1 MPADYDTLRAAF
13 DRLDTD
19 KSGRIDIGELQNLLI
34 SLGIDNNGVT
44 LWRAMEML
52 DQHIPYGQ
60 IDFEEFYQFM
70 EKHNS
75 GDTSLGQEMSVP
87 ESSAEWNKRL
97 KELEGVSPGDAVVC
111 HMIDVKGTSP
121 MTEKDFM
128 TRYPLG
134 KKLGS
139 GKYASVH
146 KCEDVVG
153 DPERGIKPGQPMA
166 MKIFHKKNRTKKKFY
181 EVIEEAIK
189 MRKVNDHPNVVNVY
203 DLIETQER
211 LIMLIEFVAGGQLYD
226 EIIARKPTESGKG
239 HFNEQMASKIVWE
252 MTSAIAHMHKHSVI
266 HCDLKP
272 ENVLCTHNPSTD
284 HFDIKVADMGL
295 SKILEP
301 GIKQHLTYCGTPLYM
316 APEMLRKHDYDF
328 EVDLWSIGCMMHE
341 LMCGEPPFTGK
352 SMQDL
357 ERNVKTYEGMK
368 EDTSVTRR
376 IQRQFVRY
384 GVSPEAQDLI
394 GRFLN
399 HKAKERIKAV
409 DALDHPW
416 LKERQKLSTNHMG
429 TVHLQL
435 EVGNDKRKF
444 RRAVNKILLSKF
456 VLNSIR
462 FAGKNYEPKMGA
474 PKAAEAKHTKGEAH
488 EQEEAGCECVTM

>member
-1 MPADYDTLRAAF
+1 MPADYDTLKAAF
-13 DRLDTD
+13 DKLDTD
-19 KSGRIDIGELQNLLI
+19 GSGRIDIGELQNLLPAV
-34 SLGIDNNGVT
+34 GIDNNGVT
-44 LWRAMEML
+44 LWKAMESL
-52 DQHIPYGQ
+52 DQNIPYGQ
-60 IDFEEFYQFM
+60 VDFDEFYQFM
-70 EKHNS
+70 QSHHS
-75 GDTSLGQEMSVP
+75 GDTSFGQAMVVP
-87 ESSAEWNKRL
+87 ENLESWNARL
-97 KELEGVSPGDAVVC
+97 EQLKGVNPGDHVVI
-111 HMIDVKGTSP
+111 HSDIKGTSP

-128 TRYPLG
+128 ARYPLG

-146 KCEDVVG
+146 KCQDNVG
-153 DPERGIKPGQPMA
+153 DPARNIPKGHPMA

-181 EVIEEAIK
+181 EVIDEAIK

-203 DLIETQER
+203 DLVETQER

-226 EIIARKPTESGKG
+226 EIINRKPTESGKG
-239 HFNEQMASKIVWE
+239 HFNEQMASKIVYE

-284 HFDIKVADMGL
+284 HFDVKVADMGL

-316 APEMLRKHDYDF
+316 APEMLRKHDYNF

-357 ERNVKTYEGMK
+357 ERNVKTYEGLK

-384 GVSPEAQDLI
+384 GVSEEAQDLI

-399 HKAKERIKAV
+399 HNAKDRIKAV

-416 LKERQKLSTNHMG
+416 LRERQKLRTDHMG
-429 TVHLQL
+429 NVALSL

-462 FAGKNYEPKMGA
+462 FAGKNYEHKA
-474 PKAAEAKHTKGEAH
+474 TSPKAAPAARGDAH